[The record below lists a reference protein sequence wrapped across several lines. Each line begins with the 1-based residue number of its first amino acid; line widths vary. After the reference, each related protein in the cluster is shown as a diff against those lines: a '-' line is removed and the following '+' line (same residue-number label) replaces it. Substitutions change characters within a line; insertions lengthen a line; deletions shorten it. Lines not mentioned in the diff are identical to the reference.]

1 MKSKTLSH
9 GVDMNKI
16 KQSAIASAVITAS
29 LLSSGCSSSGDDEF
43 QHPEIM
49 RQAGEALISDC
60 PDKRGSAWCDC
71 IGENLENIFIGIAPT
86 LADDLYLMNKDAWDA
101 CLGDSP
107 PGRRRMEYWEDV
119 FHKL

>member
-16 KQSAIASAVITAS
+16 KQGAIASAVITDS
-29 LLSSGCSSSGDDEF
+29 LLSSGCSSSDDDEF
-43 QHPEIM
+43 QHPEIV

-71 IGENLENIFIGIAPT
+71 VGKNLENIFIGLAPT
-86 LADDLYLMNKDAWDA
+86 IADDLYLMNKDAWDA
-101 CLGDSP
+101 CLADSP